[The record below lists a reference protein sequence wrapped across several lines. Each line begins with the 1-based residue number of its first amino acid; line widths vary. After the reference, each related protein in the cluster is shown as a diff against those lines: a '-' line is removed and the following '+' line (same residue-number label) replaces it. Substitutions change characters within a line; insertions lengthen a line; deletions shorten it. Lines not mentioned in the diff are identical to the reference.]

1 MREAIHKQLATLVW
15 FQWALYAL
23 KILGGEILLRFM
35 KSRQSCSYTFLKNV
49 LPGDKFSGE

>member
-15 FQWALYAL
+15 FQWALHAL
-23 KILGGEILLRFM
+23 KIIGGKILLRFM
-35 KSRQSCSYTFLKNV
+35 KSRQSCSYTFFKNV